1 MSISKKIAW
10 NTFVQVAGKAVST
23 LIGIIVVAAMARY
36 LGKEGFGGYTT
47 IIAFLQ
53 IFGIL
58 VDFGLTLMTVQ
69 MISERPDDKEYNDK
83 ILSNIFTL
91 RLVSAILFLG
101 LAPVIAIFFPYP
113 LIVKYGITLTSLSF
127 LFISLNQLLVGVFQ
141 KNLRMDRIA
150 LSEIFGRLALLAG
163 VFLFIYLDR
172 GLLAIML
179 AVVAGSFINFLV
191 SLIFVRRYARID
203 LAFNWP
209 IWAKA
214 ISRSWPIGISIAFNL
229 IYFKAD
235 AVILSVYRSQAEVGL
250 YGAPYRVLEILI
262 SFPFM
267 FIGVLMPFFVR
278 YWTEKNPEEFKKLM
292 QTTFDFLAIVAW
304 PLVAGTL
311 LLATPIMRLVAG
323 DEFIESGRVLQILI
337 LATAVIFL
345 GTLFSHIIVALNKQ
359 RKMIIAYIA
368 TAIVSLVLYLIFI
381 PRYGM
386 YAAAWITVIAE
397 SMIALL
403 TYIVVYVT
411 IKWRPGFK
419 ISNRSL
425 LSAILMAIVL
435 LTVMPYLG
443 NVIILILIGAVSYIL
458 FLYLLRGFRKESV
471 MEIIRIRKNT

>member
-1 MSISKKIAW
+1 MSSLFLIKFLYLKPKKWYFLINMSLSKKIAW

-83 ILSNIFTL
+83 LLSNIFTL

-101 LAPVIAIFFPYP
+101 LAPIIAIVFPYP
-113 LIVKYGITLTSLSF
+113 LIVKYGIALTSLSF

-141 KNLRMDRIA
+141 KNLRMDRTAI
-150 LSEIFGRLALLAG
+150 SEVVGRLALLAG

-179 AVVAGSFINFLV
+179 AVVVGSFVNFLV
-191 SLIFVRRYARID
+191 SLIFVRRYARVD

-214 ISRSWPIGISIAFNL
+214 ISRAWPIGISIAFNL

-292 QTTFDFLAIVAW
+292 QTSF
-304 PLVAGTL
+304 
-311 LLATPIMRLVAG
+311 
-323 DEFIESGRVLQILI
+323 
-337 LATAVIFL
+337 
-345 GTLFSHIIVALNKQ
+345 
-359 RKMIIAYIA
+359 
-368 TAIVSLVLYLIFI
+368 
-381 PRYGM
+381 
-386 YAAAWITVIAE
+386 
-397 SMIALL
+397 
-403 TYIVVYVT
+403 
-411 IKWRPGFK
+411 
-419 ISNRSL
+419 
-425 LSAILMAIVL
+425 
-435 LTVMPYLG
+435 
-443 NVIILILIGAVSYIL
+443 
-458 FLYLLRGFRKESV
+458 
-471 MEIIRIRKNT
+471 